1 MRIGIIGG
9 SGVDSMGGVDFER
22 QQIPTRY
29 GPSTV
34 FVGLGQN
41 ADLVF
46 LPRHGPEH
54 TVPPHRVNYRAHLKA
69 LQSLGVERVMATF
82 AVGSLVD
89 DIPPLALV
97 ALDQFLDFTH
107 SREGTFFD
115 GGASGLVHTDVT
127 EPYCRG
133 LRQQLLA
140 LAPMHGLELRP
151 SGVYV
156 CTNGPRFETA
166 SEVRMY
172 AQLGGEV
179 VGMTG
184 VPEAT
189 LARELGLHY
198 AAVAFSVNWAAGL
211 KGPLEIKEAGV
222 DKIRARLLPL
232 FVETLRSA
240 DVDGCQCLGARH
252 VIHEPRED

>member
-1 MRIGIIGG
+1 MKIGIIGG
-9 SGVDSMGGVDFER
+9 TGVDNMEGAEFER

-29 GPSTV
+29 GPSIV
-34 FVGLGQN
+34 FVGQGPN

-54 TVPPHRVNYRAHLKA
+54 TVPPHRINYRAHIKA
-69 LQSLGVERVMATF
+69 LQTLGVERVMATF
-82 AVGSLVD
+82 AVGSLVE
-89 DIPPLALV
+89 DIPPLSLV

-107 SREGTFFD
+107 GREGTFFD
-115 GGASGLVHTDVT
+115 GGASGLVHTEVT
-127 EPYCRG
+127 DPYCSG
-133 LRQQLLA
+133 LHKQLMV
-140 LAPMHGLELRP
+140 LAPKHGLEVRP
-151 SGVYV
+151 AGVYV

-166 SEVRMY
+166 AEVRMY

-189 LARELGLHY
+189 LAREMGLHY

-211 KGPLEIKEAGV
+211 KGPFEIEEEGV
-222 DKIRARLLPL
+222 DQIRAKLLPL
-232 FVETLRSA
+232 FLETLRSA
-240 DVDGCQCLGARH
+240 NLDGCRCLGTRH

>member
-9 SGVDSMGGVDFER
+9 SGVDSVTSVDFER
-22 QQIPTRY
+22 QEVATRY

-34 FVGLGQN
+34 FVGLGQDS
-41 ADLVF
+41 DLVF
-46 LPRHGPEH
+46 LPRHGPDH
-54 TVPPHRVNYRAHLKA
+54 TVPPHRVNYRAHIKA

-82 AVGSLVD
+82 AVGSLVEE
-89 DIPPLALV
+89 IPPLSLV

-107 SREGTFFD
+107 GREGTFYD

-127 EPYCRG
+127 EPYCIG

-140 LAPMHGLELRP
+140 LAPEHDLVIRP
-151 SGVYV
+151 SGAYV

-166 SEVRMY
+166 AEVRMY
-172 AQLGGEV
+172 AQLGGDV

-184 VPEAT
+184 VPEAS

-198 AAVAFSVNWAAGL
+198 AAVAFSINWAAGL
-211 KGPLEIKEAGV
+211 KGPLELQEGGV
-222 DKIRARLLPL
+222 DEIRTRLLPL

-240 DVDGCQCLGARH
+240 NVDACQCLGARH
-252 VIHEPRED
+252 TIHPPKEA